1 MSEKLPSLK
10 GSNATYNQNRW
21 PFDTDTFVKPVI
33 VRFLENSFSSE
44 YSATLQQMYQGDVE
58 ARFLKVNLFQSF
70 MGSWH
75 EVGTP
80 KTKQSPVQRP

>member
-1 MSEKLPSLK
+1 MDPLVSEKLPSLK

-58 ARFLKVNLFQSF
+58 ARFLKVN
-70 MGSWH
+70 
-75 EVGTP
+75 
-80 KTKQSPVQRP
+80 